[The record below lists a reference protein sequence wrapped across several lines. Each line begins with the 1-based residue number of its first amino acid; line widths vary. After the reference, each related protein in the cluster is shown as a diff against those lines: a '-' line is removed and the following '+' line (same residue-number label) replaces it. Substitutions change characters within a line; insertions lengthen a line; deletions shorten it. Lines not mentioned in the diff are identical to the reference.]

1 MKTLPPIILCLCLAG
16 CTMLPSWSEIRD
28 AANVR
33 YEEGKDS
40 VREEIA
46 DKIDPEIQEG
56 PDAPAED
63 LPPDPYPSRPPPD
76 GPVVNSTKWK
86 PEGNDGNAVLVIG
99 RKYPAEDIEGVRLCA
114 DPEGTDTVR
123 KGEAR
128 SPYYSIIEETGKARN
143 GGRTHARWEE
153 DGDWYEEKAGKPLY
167 VVLDIKEG
175 SLTAEAVGA
184 DRIVFKI
191 KRPGKDQV
199 FK

>member
-1 MKTLPPIILCLCLAG
+1 MKKPPLIILCPLLAG
-16 CTMLPSWSEIRD
+16 CGTLQLPSWGEILD
-28 AANVR
+28 TVSPAPP
-33 YEEGKDS
+33 EE
-40 VREEIA
+40 
-46 DKIDPEIQEG
+46 PT
-56 PDAPAED
+56 APAEE
-63 LPPDPYPSRPPPD
+63 PPPNPYPNRPPPD

-167 VVLDIKEG
+167 VVLDLKEG
-175 SLTAEAVGA
+175 SLTAAAVS
-184 DRIVFKI
+184 
-191 KRPGKDQV
+191 QV
-199 FK
+199 TRSVDSLSSKCVA